1 MHHQL
6 VVYLL
11 VEGHQRGPL
20 NIIDFIT
27 ISTLGNAADFGDLT
41 STKFGLAAGSN
52 SIRGLFAGGENPSKS
67 NIIDYVSIP
76 TLGNAVDFGNL
87 TSARDTRGMLLHH
100 QLVLHLQEEVSPL
113 QS

>member
-11 VEGHQRGPL
+11 VEGHQALQL

-76 TLGNAVDFGNL
+76 TLGNA
-87 TSARDTRGMLLHH
+87 H
-100 QLVLHLQEEVSPL
+100 
-113 QS
+113 